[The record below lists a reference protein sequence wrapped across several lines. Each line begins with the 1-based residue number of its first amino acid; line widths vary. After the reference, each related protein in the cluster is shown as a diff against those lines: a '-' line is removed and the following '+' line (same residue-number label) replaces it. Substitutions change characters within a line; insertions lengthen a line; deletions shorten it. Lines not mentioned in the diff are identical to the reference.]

1 MQRNSVTYILGFCVA
16 VCLVCAVIVSSSAV
30 GLKEKQDLNKVL
42 DRQKKV
48 LSVAGIEF
56 NDSASADEIQGLF
69 SKRIKLVVVD
79 LKTGKVD
86 EAATKD
92 AASFD
97 QQKAKKDPGQS
108 TDAPKNLAG
117 VRRVPN
123 KAMVYQVS
131 QKDMGAGGAGFQLEQ
146 YIFPIEGKGL
156 WSTLYGY
163 LALES
168 DGNSIKGITFY
179 QHGETPG
186 LGGEVDNPA
195 WKAKWS
201 GRKLFG
207 PKGSSVSSWGNAK
220 ITVKKGQAG
229 TPEQDPYQVDGLS
242 GATITG
248 NGVTHLVQFWMGDN
262 GFGKYIRNVVG
273 QAS

>member
-1 MQRNSVTYILGFCVA
+1 MQRNGVTYILGFCVA

-56 NDSASADEIQGLF
+56 NDTASSDEIQSLF

-86 EAATKD
+86 TSATKD
-92 AASFD
+92 AANFD
-97 QQKAKKDPGQS
+97 QQKAKKDPSQS
-108 TDAPKNLAG
+108 VDAPSNLAG

-131 QKDMGAGGAGFQLEQ
+131 QNEMDSSGSGFQLEQ

-195 WKAKWS
+195 WKAKWP

-207 PKGSSVSSWGNAK
+207 PKGSSVSSWGEAK

-248 NGVTHLVQFWMGDN
+248 NGVTHLVRFWMGDN